1 MKTFYVN
8 GVNGNNIELV
18 GDEHNHLKNVIR
30 LNCGDQVKVVCG
42 DDFNY
47 FCTIM
52 QINKNSTILKVDSK
66 ELNKANPKVNLTCY
80 MALIKNDNL
89 SLVVQKL
96 TELGCSTFV
105 PFESRYTVNKDKG
118 TKIEKLNL
126 ITQQSLKQC
135 GRSKPMV
142 IKPTK
147 KLTDLV
153 NDLKQHDLIIF
164 ANETEKSENL
174 NDVLMQNMNA
184 KNIAIIVGCEGGF
197 EQTEIDLL
205 INNNAKS
212 VTLGSRILRA
222 ETASIMLT
230 AIILN
235 FFKEYC

>member
-18 GDEHNHLKNVIR
+18 GDEHNHLKNVMR